1 MDCREARAS
10 VSLRSRRL
18 PRNEWEPPELV
29 AKPVWLYSRDQWSDP
44 RFALGS
50 ENDDVRADLTTEVI
64 QLRNVVEFRFN
75 V

>member
-1 MDCREARAS
+1 M
-10 VSLRSRRL
+10 
-18 PRNEWEPPELV
+18 
-29 AKPVWLYSRDQWSDP
+29 WLYSRDQWSDP